1 MGFPN
6 KAVVKHRPNWPFLY
20 YELNGRMYM
29 NKAPRVSR
37 AAQLQ
42 QMEDALF

>member
-1 MGFPN
+1 M
-6 KAVVKHRPNWPFLY
+6 KHRPNWPFLY

-29 NKAPRVSR
+29 NKAPLVRKSTR
-37 AAQLQ
+37 LQ